1 MHVVLA
7 GGGTAGHIEPALNT
21 ADALRALSC
30 GDTISV
36 LGTSRGLETTLVP
49 ARGYEL
55 TLIPATPLPRR
66 INKDLLTL
74 PFRLRRAIR
83 EVEKHLADKQADVVV
98 GFGGYVA
105 IPAYLAAKRAG
116 VPIVVHEAN
125 ARPGLANRIGA
136 RYATAIVDTVA
147 GSLTH
152 ATTLGL
158 PLRHAIRNLN
168 KSTAKSAAVEVWGL
182 DPQKKTILVFGG
194 SQGARHLNEVVA
206 KAAPLLVAKGYQILH
221 SVGKANA
228 DHLVTNV
235 AGYKTVPYIDSME
248 FAYGIAD
255 VAITRAGAMTVAELT
270 AVGIPAL
277 YVPLPIG
284 NGEQRLNALPVVHAG
299 GGALVDDADLTPE
312 IIETTMIGWLEG
324 DLEAVKS
331 AAARCGHK
339 DAVDQ
344 FVGIIRS
351 AAQKSSHKRGAK

>member
-21 ADALRALSC
+21 ADAIRALSC
-30 GDTISV
+30 GDTLSV
-36 LGTSRGLETTLVP
+36 LGTERGLETTLVP

-66 INKDLLTL
+66 INKDLFTL
-74 PFRLRRAIR
+74 PLRLSNAIKQ
-83 EVEKHLADKQADVVV
+83 VEKHLKEKNADVVV

-116 VPIVVHEAN
+116 IPIVVHEAN

-136 RYATAIVDTVA
+136 RYATAVVDTVA

-158 PLRHAIRNLN
+158 PLRHSIRNLD
-168 KSTAKSAAVEVWGL
+168 SATAKSAAVEVWGL
-182 DPQKKTILVFGG
+182 DPNKKTILVFGG
-194 SQGARHLNEVVA
+194 SQGARHLNEVFA
-206 KAAPLLVAKGYQILH
+206 KAAPTLVSKGYQILH

-228 DHLVTNV
+228 DHLVSNIP
-235 AGYKTVPYIDSME
+235 GYKTVPYIDKME

-255 VAITRAGAMTVAELT
+255 VAVTRAGAMTVAELT

-299 GGALVDDADLTPE
+299 GGALVDDAELTPE
-312 IIETTMIGWLEG
+312 IVESTLIGWLEG
-324 DLEAVKS
+324 ELDVVKA

-339 DAVDQ
+339 DAVDT
-344 FVGIIRS
+344 FVEIFQT
-351 AAQKSSHKRGAK
+351 AARKGRAS